1 MPVWRP
7 TDVDAM
13 PELTVR
19 SWMLIR
25 TETGHTHVVG
35 FNVTEGE
42 GRVSSPLATFE
53 PATRIGTTQSGRR
66 YRLVG
71 EPGIDLDAQYTF
83 AAWCEITR
91 VVRWQDMTNEV
102 LAHGLP
108 KL

>member
-7 TDVDAM
+7 TDVDAT
-13 PELTVR
+13 PELVVR

-25 TETGHTHVVG
+25 TETAHTHVVG

-42 GRVSSPLATFE
+42 GRVSSPLATFD
-53 PATRIGTTQSGRR
+53 PATRIGITQSGRR
-66 YRLVG
+66 YVLVG
-71 EPGIDLDAQYTF
+71 GPGCNVDAQYTF
-83 AAWCEITR
+83 ATWCELTG
-91 VVRWQDMTNEV
+91 VVSWDDVTAEV